1 MAYVSEVG
9 KRRIEIEAG
18 LHEVEE
24 RIDQALHAANRTDSV
39 TLVVVTKTFPA
50 SDVEILAELGVRHVG
65 ENRDQEASRK
75 RAEVGDLGLTWHM
88 IGQVQR
94 NKANSIARWAD
105 VVETVD
111 REQLVDSLARAAGA
125 RDTPLE
131 VLLQVSLD
139 EPPRTERG
147 GALPEELTRLAK
159 RVAEFP
165 QLRLAGV
172 MGVAPHPGDP
182 ESAFTRLHTY
192 SNELQAHWSTAR
204 CISAGMSGD
213 LEEAIAQGATQ
224 VRIGGAILGA
234 RPPVQ

>member
-1 MAYVSEVG
+1 MAGVNEYAE
-9 KRRIEIEAG
+9 RRAQIEFG
-18 LHEVEE
+18 LHEVQN
-24 RIDQALHAANRTDSV
+24 RIDHALRAANRTDGV

-50 SDVEILAELGVRHVG
+50 SDVEILAELGVKHVG

-75 RAEVGDLGLTWHM
+75 RADVGDLGLTWHM

-111 REQLVDSLARAAGA
+111 REQLVDALARAAGS
-125 RDTPLE
+125 RETPLD

-139 EPPRTERG
+139 EPPVSERG
-147 GALPEELTRLAK
+147 GARPEDLMFLAE
-159 RVAEFP
+159 RVSGYP
-165 QLRLAGV
+165 QLQLAGV
-172 MGVAPHPGDP
+172 MAVAPHPGDP
-182 ESAFTRLHTY
+182 ELAFARLRASSA
-192 SNELQAHWSTAR
+192 ELTAR
-204 CISAGMSGD
+204 WPMARSISAGMSGD

-234 RPPVQ
+234 RPPVE